1 MLKIDSHQHFWK
13 YSAVNHSW
21 ITDDMQLLRK
31 DFLPEDLG
39 PVLEENGFDG
49 CVLVQS
55 DQTLEE
61 NEFQLQNAERY
72 DFIKGVVGWVD
83 LQAADISEQLE
94 RLSKYDKLKG
104 FRHVLQ
110 GEQDRALMLKPAFLN
125 GIGKLAKF
133 GFSYDILIFPD
144 QLKYVIEFVKQ
155 FPDQRFVLDHI
166 AKPDIKHGKIAD
178 WKADIME
185 LAKYE
190 NVYCKVSGM
199 VTEAD
204 WAEWTPADFTPYL
217 DVIFGAFG
225 SNRVLFGSDWP
236 VCLVAAD
243 YAQVVSLMKRYLSG
257 FSESEQQ
264 GFWGGNAVKFY
275 NL

>member
-1 MLKIDSHQHFWK
+1 
-13 YSAVNHSW
+13 
-21 ITDDMQLLRK
+21 MQLLRK
-31 DFLPEDLG
+31 DFLPEDFG

-49 CVLVQS
+49 CVLVQA

-61 NEFQLQNAERY
+61 NDFQLQNAERY

-83 LQAADISEQLE
+83 LQAADIREQLE
-94 RLSKYDKLKG
+94 RLSTYDKLKG

-125 GIGKLAKF
+125 GIGKLAQF

-144 QLKYVIEFVKQ
+144 QLKYVIEFVKK
-155 FPDQRFVLDHI
+155 FPDQRLVLDHI

-185 LAKYE
+185 LAKFE
-190 NVYCKVSGM
+190 NVCCKVSGM

-204 WAEWTPADFTPYL
+204 WAEWTPADFIPYL

-225 SNRVLFGSDWP
+225 TNRVLFGSDWP

-243 YAQVVSLMKRYLSG
+243 YTQVLSLMKRYMSG

-264 GFWGGNAVKFY
+264 AFWGGNAVKFY